1 MIIQKMNNVL
11 VKHGTVTFAIFTAVV
26 IVSFVWFFTPG
37 VDGSLLLGGNI
48 GPNSKYGDVLGH
60 AVTYGD
66 VGNAREFT
74 SMVRGASYGVS
85 PARVSSL
92 DEDASFQAALLLKAA
107 DVMNIQASDREVAE
121 VIHTL
126 PSFQQDGKFSPEL

>member
-11 VKHGTVTFAIFTAVV
+11 VKHGKVTFAIFTAVV

-60 AVTYGD
+60 AVTYAD
-66 VGNAREFT
+66 VGNALKKAA
-74 SMVRGASYGVS
+74 ASYEDSRKKLIDSNQSVVKKIGKLERLGLAPKRS
-85 PARVSSL
+85 AAKIKTGGRISGKESIIPAAFT
-92 DEDASFQAALLLKAA
+92 DAT
-107 DVMNIQASDREVAE
+107 NEE
-121 VIHTL
+121 
-126 PSFQQDGKFSPEL
+126 